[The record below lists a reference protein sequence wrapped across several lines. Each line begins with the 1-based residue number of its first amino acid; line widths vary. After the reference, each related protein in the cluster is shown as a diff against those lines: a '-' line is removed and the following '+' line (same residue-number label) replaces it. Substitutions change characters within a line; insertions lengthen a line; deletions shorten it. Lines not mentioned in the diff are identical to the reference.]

1 MIKIKEKYGGTPEK
15 EIIVGTSPGQ
25 LIKSRDSKLEKV
37 LLDESV
43 GEYNTHW
50 NLKRISLGKRS
61 DGYDLTL
68 DYGQRE
74 FRDNKTPKLDEYSF
88 YWAKVDN
95 GSGVILLDFNSPNG
109 HEYGFDA
116 ACLGA
121 RYPRVRFGG
130 TKLLKILNKDE
141 NPALECGTAVSSC
154 LMGLHKWLYESRED
168 LRQELEKEL
177 LGNMGEPHRTNYRNR
192 LNNLVSDSTLE
203 KIRTTALQLSTDEP
217 SSGEARRE

>member
-1 MIKIKEKYGGTPEK
+1 MEQIKEKYGGTPEK

-25 LIKSRDSKLEKV
+25 LIKPRDSKLEEA
-37 LLDESV
+37 LLGKAV

-74 FRDNKTPKLDEYSF
+74 FRDNKTQKLDKYSF
-88 YWAKVDN
+88 YWAKVDD

-121 RYPRVRFGG
+121 RYPEVRYGG

-141 NPALECGTAVSSC
+141 NPALECRTAVSSC
-154 LMGLHKWLYESRED
+154 LMELHKWLSESRED
-168 LRQELEKEL
+168 LRQELEKALRE
-177 LGNMGEPHRTNYRNR
+177 GMEEPHRTNYRNR
-192 LNNLVSDSTLE
+192 LHNLVSDNTLE
-203 KIRTTALQLSTDEP
+203 KIRTVALSLNASEETK
-217 SSGEARRE
+217 